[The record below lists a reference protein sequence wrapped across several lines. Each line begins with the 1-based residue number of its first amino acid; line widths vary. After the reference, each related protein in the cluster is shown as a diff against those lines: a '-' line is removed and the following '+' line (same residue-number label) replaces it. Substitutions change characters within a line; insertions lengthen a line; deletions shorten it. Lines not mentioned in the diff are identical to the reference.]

1 MEDPKTR
8 GILVL
13 ILNII
18 IPGVGGLIYA
28 AGVKDDDDKA
38 KKARTNA
45 IIQLILY
52 VGGIVLS
59 VYTFITIIASLGAW
73 VWALI
78 EGIKYF
84 KELSAQTAPP
94 AA

>member
-13 ILNII
+13 ILNIFP

-28 AGVKDDDDKA
+28 AGVKDDPDKA
-38 KKARTNA
+38 NKARMHS
-45 IIQLILY
+45 IIQIILWAT
-52 VGGIVLS
+52 V
-59 VYTFITIIASLGAW
+59 IASLVGW

-78 EGIKYF
+78 DGIKYF
-84 KELSAQTAPP
+84 NELSAQAAPP